1 MLSYIDGIE
10 RKKERFIILP
20 MDFYFDTI
28 SLFKITW
35 TNSKG
40 KFIFHL
46 FFFFFGTL
54 DRFKGECNFS
64 NSPISIILQMG
75 N

>member
-28 SLFKITW
+28 SLFKITR

-46 FFFFFGTL
+46 FLFWNARSIQRQFFKL
-54 DRFKGECNFS
+54 AYLNYSS
-64 NSPISIILQMG
+64 NG
-75 N
+75 

>member
-28 SLFKITW
+28 SLFKITR

-46 FFFFFGTL
+46 FFFFFL
-54 DRFKGECNFS
+54 ER
-64 NSPISIILQMG
+64 
-75 N
+75 